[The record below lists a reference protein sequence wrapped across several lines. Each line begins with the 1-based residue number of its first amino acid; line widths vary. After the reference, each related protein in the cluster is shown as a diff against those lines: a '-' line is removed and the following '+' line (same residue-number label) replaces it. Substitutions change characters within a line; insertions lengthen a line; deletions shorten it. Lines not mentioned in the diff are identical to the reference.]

1 MYIPS
6 ISARA
11 VSRRIVCARIVCTMT
26 TATILAGIAGL
37 IVALP
42 ATTDSARGAAFP
54 MPDFDLAFAGVDAG
68 SRQGM
73 PVIAM
78 AFDQVFASLTPQ
90 PDNTPPNRE
99 KLRNAG
105 WRRVLQKS

>member
-1 MYIPS
+1 
-6 ISARA
+6 
-11 VSRRIVCARIVCTMT
+11 MT
-26 TATILAGIAGL
+26 TATILAGMAGL

-42 ATTDSARGAAFP
+42 ATSDSARGAA
-54 MPDFDLAFAGVDAG
+54 MPDFDLAFASVDAG
-68 SRQGM
+68 SRAGI
-73 PVIAM
+73 PAIAM